1 MGGSDKGAKK
11 AAKQAE
17 RERLAQ
23 EVKMQQEQAL
33 ADINSASEVVNVE
46 QGGMDLPDTV
56 QEDIRRRKGKGT
68 ATVSNQLG
76 IS

>member
-23 EVKMQQEQAL
+23 EVRMQQEQAL
-33 ADINSASEVVNVE
+33 ADINAANEVVNVE
-46 QGGMDLPDTV
+46 QGGMDLPDTIT
-56 QEDIRRRKGKGT
+56 DGMRKRKGTIKS
-68 ATVSNQLG
+68 TVSNQLG